1 MGSVKPNWEIRPRDS
16 KPQLSSFFEVMEE
29 LVWWRNHFWS
39 EKDLEVCCKQAELI
53 DEFVVKMS
61 ELFKSIQ

>member
-1 MGSVKPNWEIRPRDS
+1 MGSVKPNWEIRPHDYS
-16 KPQLSSFFEVMEE
+16 PQLSSFFEVMEE

-61 ELFKSIQ
+61 ELFKSIT

>member
-29 LVWWRNHFWS
+29 LV
-39 EKDLEVCCKQAELI
+39 
-53 DEFVVKMS
+53 
-61 ELFKSIQ
+61 